1 MITNRKIIATVV
13 CLLCAC
19 SAMAAVRPESKPYVR
34 WWWLGSAVD
43 SVGIDYNLSEFARQG
58 IGGVEITPIYG
69 VKGNEAN
76 DRPFL
81 SKRWFDLYSYT
92 VNRANELGL
101 QVDMS
106 NCTGWPFGGPWVS
119 IDDAAAKYILDT
131 YSVDGN
137 ELFAMKMLPKDEKQ
151 QTVAKI
157 QAIQAENVQTK
168 ERRSLMK
175 YIKGDSLLWKAPK
188 GEWKVYALYSGR
200 TFQKVKR
207 AAPGGEGYVLN
218 HYDSLAVKRYLN
230 HFAEAFE
237 AHNAPYPDTFF
248 NDSYEVYG
256 ASWTDNFLDQFRK
269 DHGYSLE
276 NYLPEFAQEGRT
288 AASKRVVNDY
298 RATIEGMLMNNF
310 TKVWHS
316 WANSKGSRVRN
327 QAHGSPANLFDL
339 YAEVDIAEC
348 ESFGRTDFGIKG
360 MHPNPDAKENDSDAA
375 VFKLAS
381 SATHVTGKSVT
392 SAESL
397 TWLTE
402 HFHTSLALCKPEID
416 NFFTSGIN
424 HLYFHG
430 APYSPKDITFPGWLF
445 YASINMSPT
454 APLWQDANGLF
465 SYMERCQSKLQQ
477 SKPDNDYLLYIPIDD
492 IRNQNEGRNYLLFD
506 IHKMDQTMPYLK
518 EVMNSIINSGYDADY
533 ISDAYI
539 ASLTVDK
546 DELVSVGGTR
556 YKALILPNCRQLP
569 LATLERIVALS
580 EQGAKVILYEG
591 EPTDVSG
598 FKNYKADFKKAK
610 KLFSKIANGNYLR
623 GNNMETL
630 LQQGGGLREPIK
642 AKGTRLI
649 RKTTDDG
656 KLYFVSQLSS
666 QEIDGWVEM
675 GVATNNVAFLNPITG
690 QKSKAA
696 VRSVGDKK
704 EVYLQLRSGESLII
718 YDTKEPLKPHRYLGD
733 KGESVKGH
741 NWTLSFAA
749 SNPTVEESF
758 ELAQPCDWTTLS
770 PELKVNCGT
779 GCYTGIFNISD
790 VAIADEWILDLGDVR
805 ASAKVKINGH
815 EVATAWAVPFVLQV
829 GQWLH
834 DGDNTIEICVT
845 NLPANRMAQMDREG
859 VQWRIFKDANIVSSK
874 YKQLSCGDWEVAPS
888 GLLQDVVLYPINS
901 KTIKSIIK

>member
-1 MITNRKIIATVV
+1 MKKI
-13 CLLCAC
+13 LLTIIGAAFAC
-19 SAMAAVRPESKPYVR
+19 SSMATVRPESKPYVR
-34 WWWLGSAVD
+34 WWWMGSAVD

-81 SKRWFDLYSYT
+81 SKEWFNLYSYT

-119 IDDAAAKYILDT
+119 IDDAAAKYLLDT

-137 ELFAMKMLPKDEKQ
+137 KLFTMKVLPKDQKQ
-151 QTVAKI
+151 QAVAKI
-157 QAIQAENVQTK
+157 QAIQAENTQTK

-175 YIKGDSLLWKAPK
+175 YIKGDSLTWKAPK

-218 HYDSLAVKRYLN
+218 HYDSLAVKRYLT

-237 AHNAPYPDTFF
+237 ANNSPYPDSFF

-256 ASWTDNFLDQFRK
+256 ASWTDDFLNQFRK
-269 DHGYSLE
+269 DHNYSLE
-276 NYLPEFAQEGRT
+276 DYLPEFSREGSDE
-288 AASKRVVNDY
+288 ASMRVVNDY
-298 RATIEGMLMNNF
+298 RATIESMLMNNF

-360 MHPNPDAKENDSDAA
+360 MHPNPDAKDNDSDAS

-381 SATHVTGKSVT
+381 SATNVTGKKVT

-416 NFFTSGIN
+416 NFFTSGVN

-430 APYSPKDITFPGWLF
+430 ATYSPKEASFPGWLF

-454 APLWQDANGLF
+454 APLWEDAKELF
-465 SYMERCQSKLQQ
+465 SYIERCQSHLQQ
-477 SKPDNDYLLYIPIDD
+477 GRSDNDYLLYIPMDD
-492 IRNQNEGRNYLLFD
+492 IRNQNAGRNYLLFD
-506 IHKMDQTMPYLK
+506 IHKMDRTMPYLK
-518 EVMNSIINSGYDADY
+518 EVMNSIIDSGYDADY

-539 ASLTVDK
+539 ASLQVDNG
-546 DELVSVGGTR
+546 ELVSVGGTR
-556 YKALILPNCRQLP
+556 YKALILPNCKRMP
-569 LATLERIVALS
+569 LATIEHIVSLS
-580 EQGAKVILYEG
+580 KQGAKIILFEG
-591 EPTDVSG
+591 EPSDVTG
-598 FKNYKADFKKAK
+598 FKNYKADIKKAK
-610 KLFSKIANGNYLR
+610 RLFDDMAKGDYLR
-623 GNNMETL
+623 GNHLESL
-630 LQQGGGLREPIK
+630 LQQGGGVCEPIK
-642 AKGTRLI
+642 GKGARAV
-649 RKTTDDG
+649 RRATDEG
-656 KLYFVSQLSS
+656 KLYFVSQLSN
-666 QEIDGWVEM
+666 QDMDDWVEM
-675 GVATNNVAFLNPITG
+675 GVATQNVAFLNPVNG
-690 QKSKAA
+690 EKSKAA
-696 VRSVGDKK
+696 VRTVGDRK
-704 EVYLQLRSGESLII
+704 EVYVQLRSGESLII
-718 YDTKEPLKPHRYLGD
+718 YDTNEELAPYRYLGA
-733 KGESVKGH
+733 KGEGIKGGDW
-741 NWTLSFAA
+741 NLTFSA
-749 SNPTVEESF
+749 SNPAIEESF
-758 ELAQPCDWTTLS
+758 ALVQPCDWTTLS
-770 PELKVNCGT
+770 PQLKVNCGT
-779 GCYTGIFNISD
+779 GCYSGVFTISD
-790 VAIADEWILDLGDVR
+790 VSAGDEWILDLGDVR
-805 ASAKVKINGH
+805 ASATVKINGH
-815 EVATAWAVPFVLQV
+815 EVATAWSVPFVLQV
-829 GQWLH
+829 GQWLRN
-834 DGDNTIEICVT
+834 GDNTIEISVT

-859 VQWRIFKDANIVSSK
+859 VEWRIFKDANIVSSK
-874 YKQLSCGDWEVAPS
+874 YKELSCGQWAVAPS
-888 GLLQDVVLYPINS
+888 GLLQDVVLYPIS
-901 KTIKSIIK
+901 LKQL